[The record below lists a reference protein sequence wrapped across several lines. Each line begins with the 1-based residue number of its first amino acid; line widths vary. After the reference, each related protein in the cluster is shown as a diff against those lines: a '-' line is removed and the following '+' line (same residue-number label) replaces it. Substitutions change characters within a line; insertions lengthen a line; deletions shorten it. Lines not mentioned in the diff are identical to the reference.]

1 MNNFDDNE
9 IIVILIVESCTG
21 KTNLINTAIGL
32 NFRESEPST
41 TSTSYVPKL
50 INIGDKSYTIN
61 LWDTISKESFHPITK
76 LFLKDSNIIILVYDI
91 TKLKTFEKLD
101 YWFQEIKDN
110 LDDTSVIGIIGN
122 KQDLYLKEEVSEK
135 KAKEYATEKKSYFK
149 LTSAKDPVSFI
160 SALEDLTKK
169 YIEKNKKIVKIF
181 EKKEVEEEDNS
192 FGKEKKYYTKNLFFN
207 IKYYSL

>member
-9 IIVILIVESCTG
+9 IKVILIGESCTG

-61 LWDTISKESFHPITK
+61 LWDTISKESFHPLTK
-76 LFLKDSNIIILVYDI
+76 LYLKDSNIIILVYDI

-101 YWFQEIKDN
+101 YWFKEIKDS
-110 LDDTSVIGIIGN
+110 LDDTSIIGIIGN
-122 KQDLYLKEEVSEK
+122 KQDLYSKEEVSEK
-135 KAKEYATEKKSYFK
+135 KAKEYAEGKKSYFK
-149 LTSAKDPVSFI
+149 LTSAKNPVSFI
-160 SALEDLTKK
+160 SVLEDLTKK
-169 YIEKNKKIVKIF
+169 YIDKNEKIVKIF
-181 EKKEVEEEDNS
+181 EKKESEEEDNS
-192 FGKEKKYYTKNLFFN
+192 L
-207 IKYYSL
+207 